1 MVCIEIH
8 KYKYSVVMTTQPLF
22 ILVIDHGDSSDDV
35 NGSGSLSIKWKY
47 ETDNGTGI
55 QLGWGRGGGGEGGR
69 RRLTGVQYSL
79 YLHMSTHKNVL
90 WLEILV

>member
-55 QLGWGRGGGGEGGR
+55 QLGWGRGGGGGGGGEEEVNR
-69 RRLTGVQYSL
+69 CSIF
-79 YLHMSTHKNVL
+79 S
-90 WLEILV
+90 ILAHVHS